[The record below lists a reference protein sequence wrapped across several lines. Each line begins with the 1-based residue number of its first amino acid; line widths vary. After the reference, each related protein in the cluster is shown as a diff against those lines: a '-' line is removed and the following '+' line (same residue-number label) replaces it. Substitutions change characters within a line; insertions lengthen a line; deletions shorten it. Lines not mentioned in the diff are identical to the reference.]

1 MNEHSKAQSL
11 IQSGTKITPQER
23 VWLRSHLETCHD
35 CRAYA
40 AMQKEL
46 LAELP
51 LVYAAAP
58 LSRNEVDDRQ
68 ERIQDR
74 MSGSAK
80 LTGLFNLS
88 RGLIFVAGALAF
100 VVILLVVVPGLL
112 PDPAPLPLTDATQ
125 TLVPVTATPSNTP
138 ETQAV
143 IAPTAVPTEAP
154 MLPLSSSPFE
164 SINQLGGSMRG
175 IVLHGDTAF
184 VGMGPRLAAVDL
196 TDPASPQLMGL
207 SPSFPGMVNAL
218 VPHPDAP
225 YTLFAA
231 AGKRLVTLDV
241 SDPAHIVPLH
251 ALELPG
257 SILSLALDAD
267 NDILYATGETTSQPS
282 RTRSYVV
289 SVRVGADGALELLDR
304 ENLGNQITALAVG
317 PGVLY
322 LGADQTSVG
331 VYAMPLA
338 QPGELSTPRGV
349 IGSSPEVYRAGYRLH
364 ATYDRLYVGSY
375 DGLFAY
381 DIRDPFNPVELEKIP
396 AMMVEDFA
404 FDGQRVYVYGWVP
417 AGTFLPF
424 QTAVVLAEA
433 YRGPALSINSSDVA
447 LHRGRM
453 IVSHYQLGVFDV
465 QLGVESE
472 LVVAL
477 RSPVDSV
484 LGAASDEE
492 QVYVVSEEMWGV
504 AGDFT
509 LQVLRLPDLL
519 PLSES
524 TIPNPDRWGGA
535 DWFRGVTL
543 EGGRLYVAGMDGVT
557 IYDTSTSAPHST
569 GVPAS
574 WGHGSVPASP
584 GDCGGRAGWAAT
596 AVHRPFQLRRFD
608 HPDRLR
614 PYKPGLSSAGWA
626 ATGTAW
632 RVNWAH
638 ARRARRRAPVLL
650 GHDRLRQLL

>member
-1 MNEHSKAQSL
+1 
-11 IQSGTKITPQER
+11 
-23 VWLRSHLETCHD
+23 
-35 CRAYA
+35 
-40 AMQKEL
+40 
-46 LAELP
+46 
-51 LVYAAAP
+51 
-58 LSRNEVDDRQ
+58 
-68 ERIQDR
+68 
-74 MSGSAK
+74 
-80 LTGLFNLS
+80 
-88 RGLIFVAGALAF
+88 
-100 VVILLVVVPGLL
+100 
-112 PDPAPLPLTDATQ
+112 
-125 TLVPVTATPSNTP
+125 
-138 ETQAV
+138 
-143 IAPTAVPTEAP
+143 
-154 MLPLSSSPFE
+154 
-164 SINQLGGSMRG
+164 
-175 IVLHGDTAF
+175 
-184 VGMGPRLAAVDL
+184 
-196 TDPASPQLMGL
+196 
-207 SPSFPGMVNAL
+207 
-218 VPHPDAP
+218 
-225 YTLFAA
+225 
-231 AGKRLVTLDV
+231 
-241 SDPAHIVPLH
+241 
-251 ALELPG
+251 
-257 SILSLALDAD
+257 
-267 NDILYATGETTSQPS
+267 LYATGETTSKPH

-289 SVRVGADGALELLDR
+289 SLQVGPDGALELLDR

-338 QPGELSTPRGV
+338 QPGKLSAPRGV

-381 DIRDPFNPVELEKIP
+381 DIRDPFQPVELEKIP

-465 QLGVESE
+465 QPGVESE

-484 LGAASDEE
+484 LGAASDDEHA
-492 QVYVVSEEMWGV
+492 YVVSEEMWGV

-557 IYDTSTSAPHST
+557 IYDTSTSAPTRLSFLSIGDMDAYLHLQAIAAVELDGRRLLFTAHSSSGDST
-569 GVPAS
+569 TLTDATTLTAYDLTNPGSPAQV
-574 WGHGSVPASP
+574 GRTLVLP
-584 GDCGGRAGWAAT
+584 GEMIRRLLVAPDGERLYYSSTIGYDSYFSLA
-596 AVHRPFQLRRFD
+596 RFD
-608 HPDRLR
+608 
-614 PYKPGLSSAGWA
+614 GSAFTVERKIPLAESPMAFA
-626 ATGTAW
+626 AQGDLLVVGT
-632 RVNWAH
+632 REEMIVYSTTDPRN
-638 ARRARRRAPVLL
+638 P
-650 GHDRLRQLL
+650 RQLGSLPMPGYARGILLLEDRALATVGVTYGQDLLLEIDLSDPSNPRLVSQLDIPYSSGMLNHWQTAERFLVLAGYSSGVEVLERSGD